1 MHYLY
6 THKHGFYVTFCHTPL
21 SKNSSSKCYIIDIM
35 LNNIQKEKGD
45 TYYSVLTPLLD
56 GSFV

>member
-6 THKHGFYVTFCHTPL
+6 THKHGFGVTFYLNPPSQNTSP
-21 SKNSSSKCYIIDIM
+21 KCYIIDIM

-45 TYYSVLTPLLD
+45 T
-56 GSFV
+56 